1 MAEPEQDKDHPPTS
15 DRGSDRASQSDS
27 REGAEAEEVGGT
39 SVLAD
44 RRGNVL
50 LNEIWKPGFMILAIL
65 LLLFVSL
72 VAGGYPS
79 WLMIRFKVVESL
91 KGRISMKR
99 KSGLRSSLIVMQFV
113 IACIMISC
121 TYIIYQQYQY
131 LQNADLGINK
141 AYVISVPLH
150 QPDKGR
156 EIIEKLRLRLASNP
170 HIISITGSNIN
181 MGRGS
186 DHRTVKSSSD
196 FSYKEKQIHSNF
208 ASIDYDYLKTFGL
221 KPIEGRDFDKSFGAD
236 TSNNIIISAS
246 CCQTIQRKEPD
257 RKIHWSRQ
265 QF

>member
-1 MAEPEQDKDHPPTS
+1 MQMITMMMVGMFIIFIACFNFVNINLANAFT
-15 DRGSDRASQSDS
+15 RS
-27 REGAEAEEVGGT
+27 REIGVRKCLGAAKGKLFAQLWSESFLLCAIAFVF
-39 SVLAD
+39 SLLLVNVLLRSINGLDQLRNA
-44 RRGNVL
+44 L
-50 LNEIWKPGFMILAIL
+50 LNEIWKPGFMALVVL

-72 VAGGYPS
+72 MAGGYPS
-79 WLMIRFKVVESL
+79 WLMIRFNVVESL

-141 AYVISVPLH
+141 EYVISVPLH

-170 HIISITGSNIN
+170 HILSITGSNIN

-186 DHRTVKSSSD
+186 
-196 FSYKEKQIHSNF
+196 
-208 ASIDYDYLKTFGL
+208 
-221 KPIEGRDFDKSFGAD
+221 
-236 TSNNIIISAS
+236 
-246 CCQTIQRKEPD
+246 EPD
-257 RKIHWSRQ
+257 WKIHWSRQ
-265 QF
+265 QFSRMAHRWDIP